1 MDSSSILEA
10 LTYVTDNWFTQ
21 CIIYDTSKWFVMCV
35 FEKTKKKMVDD
46 QMKKMVL
53 VAAAVLLGVV
63 MRA

>member
-21 CIIYDTSKWFVMCV
+21 CIIYDTSKSFVMCV
-35 FEKTKKKMVDD
+35 FEKTKKKMGDD